1 MDSLYRKSQMTLEL
15 NRVLELLSECAVSD
29 AGKKLALTLTPSTD
43 VTEVRES
50 IAKTADARKL
60 IGIKGA
66 PSFSGVRDMSA
77 GIKRAERGGVLNP
90 SELLQVADL
99 LKCAR
104 GAQNYLEEDR
114 RNEKTTLDNMFA
126 GLMVNKYLE
135 DKIRSAILSPEEIA
149 DGASPELLSIRR
161 KIRRSGE
168 KIREALAHIISSPTH
183 SKHLQEAIITQRS
196 GRYVVPVKSEHRG
209 DVKGLVHDVSS
220 TGATVFIEPIQVVE
234 LNNALRELEAEEKKE
249 IERILAALSAET
261 ADFSA
266 GLETNYEI
274 LSRLDLIF
282 AKGKLSF
289 VQNAEAPA
297 VNDKGIINLKNAR
310 HPLLDKG
317 KTVPISI
324 RLGDGFD
331 TLVITGPNTGGKT
344 VSLKTVGLF
353 VLMAECGLFVP
364 CEYGSEISVFSK
376 IYADIG
382 DEQSIEQSLSTFSS
396 HMKNIVEIIDG
407 ADDETLV
414 LVDELGAGTDPVE
427 GAALAVSIIE
437 YIRALGAKIVA
448 TTHYAELKSYA
459 LITEGV
465 ENASCEFDVTTLKP
479 TYRLLIG
486 IPGKSNAFAIS
497 ERLGLPV
504 NIINSASH
512 LVEREDK
519 RFDEILSRLE
529 EKQRALDSEIGKAN
543 KLRAD
548 AEQSRKKSEQF
559 EEELEKRKISI
570 IEKARADAEKILQ
583 DAREASERAFDE
595 LKEIRKLEAK
605 KADRNLINEAKNEL
619 KRGLNDA
626 EKGVIKAK
634 ARPTP
639 KPLPRKLKEGDTIEL
654 VELGLRGT
662 VVGISEKTGLLTVQA
677 GIMKVTAKPEEVS
690 LVEEKGGEKTVKEFI
705 AKKKAELRN
714 ISIKP
719 EVDLRG
725 MTSDEAEFTLGMYL
739 DNAFL
744 AKLNTVTIIH
754 GKGTGVLRKAV
765 HAYLKTHPHIKSWRL
780 GVYGEGEDGV
790 TVAELKI

>member
-1 MDSLYRKSQMTLEL
+1 MDSLYKKSQITLEL
-15 NRVLELLSECAVSD
+15 HRVLELLSECAVSD
-29 AGKKLALTLTPSTD
+29 VAKKLALSLKPSSD
-43 VTEVRES
+43 AQEVRES

-60 IGIKGA
+60 IGIKGS
-66 PSFSGVRDMSA
+66 PSFSGVRDVSA

-90 SELLQVADL
+90 SELLHIADL

-104 GAQNYLEEDR
+104 GAQSYLEEDR
-114 RNEKTTLDNMFA
+114 HGEKTTLDSMFA
-126 GLMVNKYLE
+126 GLMINKYLE
-135 DKIRSAILSPEEIA
+135 DKIRSAIISPEEIA

-168 KIREALAHIISSPTH
+168 KVREVLAHIISSPSH

-196 GRYVVPVKSEHRG
+196 GRFVVPVKSEYRG
-209 DVKGLVHDVSS
+209 EIKGLVHDVSS
-220 TGATVFIEPIQVVE
+220 TGATVFVEPIQVVE

-249 IERILAALSAET
+249 IERILAALSAES
-261 ADFSA
+261 AEFSV

-289 VQNAEAPA
+289 LQNAEAPV

-310 HPLLDKG
+310 HPLLEGK

-324 RLGDGFD
+324 RLGDDFD

-353 VLMAECGLFVP
+353 VLMAECGLFIP
-364 CEYGSEISVFSK
+364 CDYGSEISVFSK

-407 ADDETLV
+407 ADDKTLV

-459 LITEGV
+459 LITDGV

-504 NIINSASH
+504 NIINSASS

-519 RFDEILSRLE
+519 RFDEILSSLE

-548 AEQSRKKSEQF
+548 AEQSRKKTEQF

-583 DAREASERAFDE
+583 EAREASERAFDE

-605 KADRNLINEAKNEL
+605 KADRNLINDAKSEL
-619 KRGLNDA
+619 KRGLNEA
-626 EKGVIKAK
+626 EKGVIRAK

-639 KPLPRKLKEGDTIEL
+639 KPLPRKLKIGDTIEL

-662 VVGISEKTGLLTVQA
+662 VLEISDKTGLLTVQA
-677 GIMKVTAKPEEVS
+677 GIMKVTAKPDEVS
-690 LVEEKGGEKTVKEFI
+690 LIEESGEKTVKEFI

-725 MTSDEAEFTLGMYL
+725 MTADEAEFTLGMYL

-790 TVAELKI
+790 TVAELRI

>member
-1 MDSLYRKSQMTLEL
+1 MDSLYKKSQTTLEL
-15 NRVLELLSECAVSD
+15 HRILELLAECAVSD
-29 AGKKLALTLTPSTD
+29 VAKKLALSLKPSSD
-43 VTEVRES
+43 VNEVREA
-50 IAKTADARKL
+50 IAKTSDARKL

-66 PSFSGVRDMSA
+66 PSFSGIRDVSS
-77 GIKRAERGGVLNP
+77 GVKRAERGGVLNP
-90 SELLQVADL
+90 SELLHIADL

-104 GAQNYLEEDR
+104 EAANYLEEDR
-114 RNEKTTLDNMFA
+114 RGERTTLDNMFA

-135 DKIRSAILSPEEIA
+135 DRIRSAILSPEEIA

-168 KIREALAHIISSPTH
+168 KVREVLAHIISSPTH

-196 GRYVVPVKSEHRG
+196 GRFVVPVKSEHRG
-209 DVKGLVHDVSS
+209 DIKGLVHDVSS

-249 IERILAALSAET
+249 IERILAALSAEV
-261 ADFSA
+261 AEFSA
-266 GLETNYEI
+266 GIETNYEI

-289 VQNAEAPA
+289 KQKAEAP
-297 VNDKGIINLKNAR
+297 VINDSGKINLKNAR
-310 HPLLDKG
+310 HPLLG
-317 KTVPISI
+317 TEKTVPISI
-324 RLGDGFD
+324 RLGDEFD

-344 VSLKTVGLF
+344 VSLKTIGLF
-353 VLMAECGLFVP
+353 VLMVECGLFIP
-364 CEYGSEISVFSK
+364 CDYNSEISVFSR

-396 HMKNIVEIIDG
+396 HMKNIVEIVGG
-407 ADDETLV
+407 ADDKTLV

-459 LITEGV
+459 LITDGV

-497 ERLGLPV
+497 ERLGLPLH
-504 NIINSASH
+504 IIGNASS

-519 RFDEILSRLE
+519 RFDEILTSLE

-548 AEQSRKKSEQF
+548 AEQSRKKTEKF

-583 DAREASERAFDE
+583 DAREASERAFEE

-605 KADRNLINEAKNEL
+605 KADRNLINDAKNEL
-619 KRGLNDA
+619 KRGLNEA
-626 EKGVIKAK
+626 ERGVIRAKAK
-634 ARPTP
+634 PTP

-654 VELGLRGT
+654 AELGLRGT
-662 VVGISEKTGLLTVQA
+662 VLEISPKTGLLTVQA

-690 LVEEKGGEKTVKEFI
+690 LIEESGEKTVKEFI

-714 ISIKP
+714 ISIKS

-754 GKGTGVLRKAV
+754 GKGTGVLRKSV

>member
-282 AKGKLSF
+282 AKGQLSF

-310 HPLLDKG
+310 H
-317 KTVPISI
+317 SF
-324 RLGDGFD
+324 R
-331 TLVITGPNTGGKT
+331 
-344 VSLKTVGLF
+344 S
-353 VLMAECGLFVP
+353 
-364 CEYGSEISVFSK
+364 
-376 IYADIG
+376 
-382 DEQSIEQSLSTFSS
+382 
-396 HMKNIVEIIDG
+396 
-407 ADDETLV
+407 
-414 LVDELGAGTDPVE
+414 
-427 GAALAVSIIE
+427 
-437 YIRALGAKIVA
+437 
-448 TTHYAELKSYA
+448 
-459 LITEGV
+459 
-465 ENASCEFDVTTLKP
+465 
-479 TYRLLIG
+479 
-486 IPGKSNAFAIS
+486 
-497 ERLGLPV
+497 
-504 NIINSASH
+504 
-512 LVEREDK
+512 
-519 RFDEILSRLE
+519 
-529 EKQRALDSEIGKAN
+529 
-543 KLRAD
+543 
-548 AEQSRKKSEQF
+548 
-559 EEELEKRKISI
+559 
-570 IEKARADAEKILQ
+570 
-583 DAREASERAFDE
+583 
-595 LKEIRKLEAK
+595 
-605 KADRNLINEAKNEL
+605 
-619 KRGLNDA
+619 
-626 EKGVIKAK
+626 
-634 ARPTP
+634 
-639 KPLPRKLKEGDTIEL
+639 
-654 VELGLRGT
+654 
-662 VVGISEKTGLLTVQA
+662 
-677 GIMKVTAKPEEVS
+677 
-690 LVEEKGGEKTVKEFI
+690 
-705 AKKKAELRN
+705 
-714 ISIKP
+714 
-719 EVDLRG
+719 
-725 MTSDEAEFTLGMYL
+725 
-739 DNAFL
+739 
-744 AKLNTVTIIH
+744 
-754 GKGTGVLRKAV
+754 
-765 HAYLKTHPHIKSWRL
+765 
-780 GVYGEGEDGV
+780 
-790 TVAELKI
+790 